1 MNKIKRVIRNTE
13 IDTLSDTIIRFF
25 KADKEAQK
33 DAFLCS
39 AIGELEELS
48 EKITTAILQ
57 DKTLSTL
64 ETADGARNRA
74 IRTLGTVL
82 KGYAALPI
90 ESNKA
95 HAVPLKAIFDKYA
108 KGRITR
114 ESYAAK
120 SSLIESMLQDFA
132 AAQLAEHIK
141 DLEGVAESIAAIRTA
156 QDAFAKA
163 NDDFLDATVNRDASA
178 TSFNKQIA
186 LLINEKLI
194 PYLNAMLLTGN
205 TNCTDFAK
213 NTEEEITRIN
223 EAIAKR
229 SSFRNSSFRSS
240 LIYN

>member
-33 DAFLCS
+33 DAFLSS

-64 ETADGARNRA
+64 ETADGARNQA

-90 ESNKA
+90 ESKKA

-132 AAQLAEHIK
+132 AAPLEEHIK

-163 NDDFLDATVNRDASA
+163 NDAFLDATVNRGASA

-213 NTEEEITRIN
+213 NTVEEITRIN

-229 SSFRNSSFRSS
+229 SSFRSS

>member
-1 MNKIKRVIRNTE
+1 MNKVKNIIRNSE

-33 DAFLCS
+33 DAFLSS

-48 EKITTAILQ
+48 EKITTASLQ
-57 DKTLSTL
+57 DKRLSTL
-64 ETADGARNRA
+64 ETADGERNKA
-74 IRTLGTVL
+74 IKTLGTVL
-82 KGYAALPI
+82 NGYAALPI
-90 ESNKA
+90 ESKKA
-95 HAVPLKAIFDKYA
+95 QAVPLKAIFDKYA

-132 AAQLAEHIK
+132 AASLSTNISG
-141 DLEGVAESIAAIRTA
+141 LEGVAESIALIRTA
-156 QDAFAKA
+156 QDDFAKA
-163 NDDFLDATVNRDASA
+163 NDDFLDASVNKGASA

-186 LLINEKLI
+186 LLINEKLV

-205 TNCTDFAK
+205 ARCSDFAK
-213 NTEEEITRIN
+213 NIEEEIRRIN

-229 SSFRNSSFRSS
+229 GSFRNSS
-240 LIYN
+240 IDK